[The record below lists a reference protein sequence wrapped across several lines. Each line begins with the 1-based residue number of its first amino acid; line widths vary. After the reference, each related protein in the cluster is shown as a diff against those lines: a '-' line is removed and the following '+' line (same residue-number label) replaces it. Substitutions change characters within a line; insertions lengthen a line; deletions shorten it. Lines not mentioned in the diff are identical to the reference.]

1 MTKFARIIALP
12 VLSAGVIGGAALGL
26 AGAANAA
33 TTVTSPQGPGYSY
46 SHVVKAQTG
55 PAVTPGHQGHHG
67 PDRAAALLNR

>member
-1 MTKFARIIALP
+1 MTKIARIIALP

-33 TTVTSPQGPGYSY
+33 TTVPQGPGYSY
-46 SHVVKAQTG
+46 SPAVKAQTG

-67 PDRAAALLNR
+67 PDRAAFLLNRR